1 MNLEKFILAA
11 PSVIVL
17 KCDEDSEAVRLK
29 LTEICGEEAAGIKE
43 KQSKDGVTL
52 KENVG
57 FLQSL
62 YKPRLEGKLEENV
75 DIDGG
80 GTRLTLI
87 ARPSPLISYFVE
99 QSGSAIAG
107 AAIAMVASAYLSPN
121 PIALAYTFIATFILP
136 ALFFA
141 VLISLARR
149 TSPESLAKMKETLE
163 KNFGAS
169 ESQEAGIV
177 FQEHSITKKLCSG
190 ALATIVFLG
199 VAATL
204 HGAAYQFWVSGD
216 YKSSQYLCQPVAAIT
231 RAFLDDD
238 SAVVAD
244 TNYYLA
250 ETLRCQGK
258 LEAARLLYEKVLE
271 TFEKDIGK
279 RHRFVGDVTF
289 NLGRIYEEEGDL
301 DKAKSLYERT
311 IAIWSKDKN
320 IGKDNILTN
329 RVKNRLAIVL
339 LKQNKIDEAKIILT
353 RVLKKDKL
361 YSSTVAGAAVAEDRN
376 DLAVAQLM
384 SGDVDSARANFL
396 KALDQKESLSTVFN
410 LAVLESRYGDLAK
423 AKSYLDRV
431 NTLVQSDLSLDN
443 LKNTDMLPD
452 SFLKEYETLVEKQRP
467 SYESPTYDT
476 RGNVIINLEGRK

>member
-1 MNLEKFILAA
+1 
-11 PSVIVL
+11 
-17 KCDEDSEAVRLK
+17 
-29 LTEICGEEAAGIKE
+29 
-43 KQSKDGVTL
+43 
-52 KENVG
+52 
-57 FLQSL
+57 
-62 YKPRLEGKLEENV
+62 
-75 DIDGG
+75 
-80 GTRLTLI
+80 
-87 ARPSPLISYFVE
+87 
-99 QSGSAIAG
+99 
-107 AAIAMVASAYLSPN
+107 
-121 PIALAYTFIATFILP
+121 
-136 ALFFA
+136 
-141 VLISLARR
+141 
-149 TSPESLAKMKETLE
+149 
-163 KNFGAS
+163 
-169 ESQEAGIV
+169 
-177 FQEHSITKKLCSG
+177 
-190 ALATIVFLG
+190 
-199 VAATL
+199 

-311 IAIWSKDKN
+311 IAIWSKDKS

-384 SGDVDSARANFL
+384 SGDVNSARANFL

-410 LAVLESRYGDLAK
+410 LAVLESRYGDKAK